1 MKKVVSTLPLLF
13 LLSAAALSASDGDDL
28 LPSELNGWQRDS
40 YQRVSAIN
48 LAEVSGTEAALLL
61 EYGSQRAE
69 RARYQ
74 RGTTAWQLVVH
85 HMLDHSSAYGAYTLL
100 RAGGT
105 PLRLGEAAARVGE
118 RIVFYQGN
126 YFVVADAAA
135 SPPAL
140 AALARHLEAQA
151 GRQPALPNLPYYLPQ
166 TGLVPGTDYYL
177 LGPLALARVAPFGP
191 GDWGGF
197 AYGAE
202 AESARYR
209 LKEGEATL
217 VLFSYPTPQI
227 AAERLRDFQ
236 RLFDF
241 NGEGDPARP
250 RAYGRR
256 TGTFVAFVGGA
267 LSPAAAN
274 GLLDQV
280 RYERQ
285 LSWSRPGELRVEE
298 NWAETVVSLFTGAGL
313 FILSTLALALAFAV
327 FRMLVDR
334 LWPGKVFGRKEAAEI
349 IRLNLDRDR

>member
-1 MKKVVSTLPLLF
+1 MKMAPILPLLF
-13 LLSAAALSASDGDDL
+13 LLSAAVLSASDGDDL

-40 YQRVSAIN
+40 YQRVNAVE
-48 LAEVSGTEAALLL
+48 LAVVSGDEAALLL

-69 RARYQ
+69 SARY
-74 RGTTAWQLVVH
+74 RRDTAAWQLVVH
-85 HMLDHSSAYGAYTLL
+85 HMLDRSSAYGVFTLL

-105 PLRLGEAAARVGE
+105 PLPLGEAAAHVGD

-126 YFVVADAAA
+126 YFVVADATARR
-135 SPPAL
+135 PAL

-166 TGLVPGTDYYL
+166 TGFVPGTDYYL

-209 LKEGEATL
+209 LKGGEATL

-227 AAERLRDFQ
+227 ASERLRDLQ

-250 RAYGRR
+250 RAFGRR
-256 TGTFVAFVGGA
+256 TGTFVAFVGGP

-285 LSWSRPGELRVEE
+285 LSWSRPGESRVEE
-298 NWAETVVSLFTGAGL
+298 DWAETVVSLFIGAGL
-313 FILSTLALALAFAV
+313 FILLTLALALAFAV
-327 FRMLVDR
+327 FRMLVER
-334 LWPGKVFGRKEAAEI
+334 LWPGKVFGRRDAAEI
-349 IRLNLDRDR
+349 IRLDLDRDR

>member
-1 MKKVVSTLPLLF
+1 MKLAPILLLLC

-40 YQRVSAIN
+40 HRQVSAID
-48 LAEVSGTEAALLL
+48 LAEVSGNEAALLL

-74 RGTTAWQLVVH
+74 RDTATWQLVVH
-85 HMLDHSSAYGAYTLL
+85 HMLDRSSAYGAYTLL

-105 PLRLGEAAARVGE
+105 PLPLGEAAARVGE

-126 YFVVADAAA
+126 YFVVADATARR
-135 SPPAL
+135 PAL
-140 AALARHLEAQA
+140 ASLARHLEAQA

-227 AAERLRDFQ
+227 ASERLLDFQ

-241 NGEGDPARP
+241 NGVGDPARP

-256 TGTFVAFVGGA
+256 TGTFVAFVAGP
-267 LSPAAAN
+267 LSLAAAN
-274 GLLDQV
+274 GLLEQV
-280 RYERQ
+280 SYERQ

-298 NWAETVVSLFTGAGL
+298 DWAETVVSLFTGAGL

-327 FRMLVDR
+327 FRMLVER